1 MRFRRISNVKV
12 IIPLIL
18 ALSLAL
24 IVACGGAADPEDT
37 TSDAT
42 PTSAPAPQATSAP
55 AATAAPA
62 ATSAPA
68 ATQAPAATT
77 APASGSA
84 PAATPVPQ
92 PAATTAPAPAPAA
105 SHTPTGELRV
115 AMATFGNERWL
126 PGASAGAEATAFH
139 SILEN
144 LLTRD
149 VSTGDNI
156 GELAE
161 SWEVRDGGLVW
172 EFRLRE
178 GPQWHN
184 GEGPVTSADV
194 QFSFERYSAEDS
206 ANARAGVFRKIG
218 SYETPDPQT
227 IIVNFNEPEILFG
240 GDLNSGIPGTQ
251 YIYPKDYIDRV
262 GDETADVEPIAS
274 GPYKLV
280 NHDRGVRMDFEA
292 VTGHWKLTPAFAN
305 MSFLKT
311 VENSTRVA
319 QLRAGT
325 VDIIGIGVDFANE
338 LKAADVEIKSVPGF
352 ATVGITLGGQW
363 ETKET
368 YDPSVP
374 WAQPDKERAYKVRKA
389 LALAIDKEA
398 VVDVALGG
406 LGRANVSLP
415 FYFQGEPWTLQEFEP
430 IGYDPDEARRLLAE
444 AGHEGCWEF
453 TINLVPWPGRAF
465 LPAVGEAVATQWEAN
480 LGCSITRRPLDRA
493 VFATDFRERTYPGVA
508 VPYAMPFVGRE
519 PWQLLRLNS
528 HIDGPVML
536 AYEDRTFSDYLDQL
550 GAEADFDKRVT
561 LSQEMGRHMYS
572 SLPRIELAEVFG
584 IFGVGEA
591 VKTWETAPGNGF
603 IHNTAYVNLNWAP
616 PGQPVTLAE

>member
-1 MRFRRISNVKV
+1 MSFHFLGKGKV
-12 IIPLIL
+12 L
-18 ALSLAL
+18 ALSAVIALLAL
-24 IVACGGAADPEDT
+24 AVACG
-37 TSDAT
+37 TSAT
-42 PTSAPAPQATSAP
+42 NTPVAPAPV
-55 AATAAPA
+55 ATAVPQAPV
-62 ATSAPA
+62 ATAEAMAP
-68 ATQAPAATT
+68 TQAPETTRAAPSVT
-77 APASGSA
+77 ATPQAQPVATEPPASA
-84 PAATPVPQ
+84 M
-92 PAATTAPAPAPAA
+92 
-105 SHTPTGELRV
+105 HTPTGELRV

-149 VSTGDNI
+149 PETGGNL

-161 SWEVRDGGLVW
+161 SWDIRDGGLTW

-184 GEGPVTSADV
+184 GNGPVTADDI
-194 QFSFERYSAEDS
+194 QFSFERYAAENS
-206 ANARAGVFRKIG
+206 SNARAGVFRKIG
-218 SYETPDPQT
+218 GYEVLDPQT
-227 IIVNFNEPEILFG
+227 IIVNFKNPEILFG

-251 YIYPKDYIDRV
+251 YIYPKNYIEAV
-262 GDETADVEPIAS
+262 GDEKADVEPIAS

-292 VTGHWKLTPAFAN
+292 VDGHWKLTPAFAN
-305 MSFLKT
+305 MSFLKI

-319 QLRAGT
+319 QLRAGS

-338 LKAADVEIKSVPGF
+338 LKAANVGIKSVPGF

-363 ETKET
+363 PEKET

-374 WAQPDKERAYKVRKA
+374 WAQPDAERAYKVRLA
-389 LALAIDKEA
+389 LALAIDKET

-406 LGRANVSLP
+406 LGQANVALP
-415 FYFQGEPWTLQEFEP
+415 FYFQGEPWTLPEFEP
-430 IGYDPDEARRLLAE
+430 IGYDPDQARALLAE

-480 LGCSITRRPLDRA
+480 LGCEITRRPLDRA

-536 AYEDRTFSDYLDQL
+536 AYENREFSDYLDRL
-550 GAEADFDKRVT
+550 GAEPDFDTRVT
-561 LSQEMGRHMYS
+561 LLQEMGRHMYS
-572 SLPRIELAEVFG
+572 QLPRIELAEVFG
-584 IFGVGEA
+584 LFGIGDT
-591 VKTWETAPGNGF
+591 VKTWQTAPGNGF
-603 IHNTAYVNLNWAP
+603 IHNTSYVNLNWAP

>member
-1 MRFRRISNVKV
+1 MGFRRLRYSKLL
-12 IIPLIL
+12 IPLIL
-18 ALSLAL
+18 TLAL
-24 IVACGGAADPEDT
+24 AFVAGCGGAADPT
-37 TSDAT
+37 PAAT
-42 PTSAPAPQATSAP
+42 ITPAPTSAGAPAVTTPAASGETQTPSGPGVTTAPPATGRAATPAPQPAVTSAP
-55 AATAAPA
+55 P
-62 ATSAPA
+62 
-68 ATQAPAATT
+68 
-77 APASGSA
+77 
-84 PAATPVPQ
+84 
-92 PAATTAPAPAPAA
+92 PAP

-149 VSTGDNI
+149 PNTGDNI

-161 SWEVRDGGLVW
+161 SWEIRDGGLTW

-184 GEGPVTSADV
+184 GEGAVTAADV
-194 QFSFERYSAEDS
+194 QFSFERYGAENS
-206 ANARAGVFRKIG
+206 SNARAGVFRKIG
-218 SYETPDPQT
+218 GYETPDPQS
-227 IIVNFNEPEILFG
+227 IIVNFKEPEILFG

-251 YIYPKDYIDRV
+251 YIYPKDYVERV

-274 GPYKLV
+274 GPYKLT

-292 VTGHWKLTPAFAN
+292 VEGHWKLTPAFAN

-338 LKAADVEIKSVPGF
+338 LKAGGVAIKSVPGF

-363 ETKET
+363 ETKGT

-389 LALAIDKEA
+389 LALAINKEA

-415 FYFQGEPWTLQEFEP
+415 FYFQGEPWTLPEFEP
-430 IGYDPDEARRLLAE
+430 IGYDPDEAKRLLAE

-480 LGCSITRRPLDRA
+480 LGCKIARRPLDRA

-519 PWQLLRLNS
+519 PWQLLRINS
-528 HIDGPVML
+528 HIDGSVML
-536 AYEDRTFSDYLDQL
+536 AYEDRTFSDYLDKL
-550 GAEADFDKRVT
+550 GATADFDQRVT
-561 LSQEMGRHMYS
+561 LLQEMGRYMYS
-572 SLPRIELAEVFG
+572 QLPRIELAEVFG
-584 IFGVGEA
+584 IFGVGES

>member
-1 MRFRRISNVKV
+1 MRFTGVKAL
-12 IIPLIL
+12 IPLLL
-18 ALSLAL
+18 ALALAL
-24 IVACGGAADPEDT
+24 VAACGGAAATSAPAPT
-37 TSDAT
+37 TAPQ
-42 PTSAPAPQATSAP
+42 PTAAPTQAPAPQATATAMPSAP
-55 AATAAPA
+55 
-62 ATSAPA
+62 TSAPA
-68 ATQAPAATT
+68 AGGSTPAAT
-77 APASGSA
+77 AR
-84 PAATPVPQ
+84 PQ
-92 PAATTAPAPAPAA
+92 PTATAAPAPAA

-144 LLTRD
+144 LLTRNPE
-149 VSTGDNI
+149 TGDNI

-161 SWEVRDGGLVW
+161 FWEIRDGGLTW

-184 GEGPVTSADV
+184 GNGPVTADDV
-194 QFSFERYSAEDS
+194 QFSFERYAAENS
-206 ANARAGVFRKIG
+206 SNARAGVFRKIG
-218 SYETPDPQT
+218 GYRIVDSQT
-227 IIVNFNEPEILFG
+227 IIVDFNEPEILFG

-251 YIYPKDYIDRV
+251 YIYPKNYIEQV
-262 GDETADVEPIAS
+262 GDETADVEPVAS
-274 GPYKLV
+274 GPYRLV
-280 NHDRGVRMDFEA
+280 NHDRGVRIDFEA
-292 VTGHWKLTPAFAN
+292 VPGHWKLTPAFAN

-319 QLRAGT
+319 QLRAGS

-338 LKAADVEIKSVPGF
+338 LKAGGVQIKSVPGF

-363 ETKET
+363 ATKET

-374 WAQPDKERAYKVRKA
+374 WAQPDAEKALKVRQA

-415 FYFQGEPWTLQEFEP
+415 FYFQGEPWTLPEFEP

-480 LGCSITRRPLDRA
+480 LGCRITRRPLDRA

-536 AYEDRTFSDYLDQL
+536 AYEDRTFSDYLDEL
-550 GAEADFDKRVT
+550 GATADFDRRVI
-561 LSQEMGRHMYS
+561 LMQEMGRHMYS
-572 SLPRIELAEVFG
+572 QLPRIELAEVFG
-584 IFGVGEA
+584 IFGIGEN
-591 VKTWETAPGNGF
+591 VKTWATAPGNGF

>member
-1 MRFRRISNVKV
+1 MAFRSSGNGKALIFGALVV
-12 IIPLIL
+12 ILIL
-18 ALSLAL
+18 L
-24 IVACGGAADPEDT
+24 VACG
-37 TSDAT
+37 
-42 PTSAPAPQATSAP
+42 TSATNTPEAAAPAPTAAPAAAAAATTPAQAPQATQAP
-55 AATAAPA
+55 AATAAPRA
-62 ATSAPA
+62 QPAT
-68 ATQAPAATT
+68 TQAPA
-77 APASGSA
+77 PS
-84 PAATPVPQ
+84 
-92 PAATTAPAPAPAA
+92 AA
-105 SHTPTGELRV
+105 STHTPTGELRV

-149 VSTGDNI
+149 PATGDNV

-161 SWEVRDGGLVW
+161 TWEIRDGGLTW

-184 GEGPVTSADV
+184 GNGPVTADDV
-194 QFSFERYSAEDS
+194 QFSFERFGAEDS
-206 ANARAGVFRKIG
+206 SNGRAGVFRKIG
-218 SYETPDPQT
+218 GYEIPDPQT
-227 IIVNFNEPEILFG
+227 IIVNFDVPEILFG

-251 YIYPKDYIDRV
+251 YIYPKGYVEDV
-262 GDETADVEPIAS
+262 GDETADVAPIAS

-292 VTGHWKLTPAFAN
+292 VEGHWKLTPAFAN
-305 MSFLKT
+305 MSFLKI

-338 LKAADVEIKSVPGF
+338 LKAADVGIKSVPGF

-363 ETKET
+363 PTKET
-368 YDPSVP
+368 YDPTVP
-374 WAQPDKERAYKVRKA
+374 WALPDADKAYKVRKA

-406 LGRANVSLP
+406 LGQANVSLP
-415 FYFQGEPWTLQEFEP
+415 FYFQGEPWTLPEFEP
-430 IGYDPDEARRLLAE
+430 IGYDPDQARALLAE
-444 AGHEGCWEF
+444 AGYEGCWEF

-480 LGCSITRRPLDRA
+480 LGCEITRRPLDRA

-528 HIDGPVML
+528 HMDGPVML
-536 AYEDRTFSDYLDQL
+536 AYEDRVFSDYMDKL
-550 GAEADFDKRVT
+550 GATADFDTRVT
-561 LSQEMGRHMYS
+561 LLQEMGRHMYS
-572 SLPRIELAEVFG
+572 QLPRIELAEVFG
-584 IFGVGEA
+584 LFGIGDT
-591 VKTWETAPGNGF
+591 VKNWETAPGNGF
-603 IHNTAYVNLNWAP
+603 IHNTSYVNLNWAP

>member
-1 MRFRRISNVKV
+1 
-12 IIPLIL
+12 
-18 ALSLAL
+18 
-24 IVACGGAADPEDT
+24 
-37 TSDAT
+37 
-42 PTSAPAPQATSAP
+42 
-55 AATAAPA
+55 
-62 ATSAPA
+62 
-68 ATQAPAATT
+68 
-77 APASGSA
+77 
-84 PAATPVPQ
+84 
-92 PAATTAPAPAPAA
+92 
-105 SHTPTGELRV
+105 
-115 AMATFGNERWL
+115 MATFGNERWL

-144 LLTRD
+144 LLTRNPE
-149 VSTGDNI
+149 TGDNI

-161 SWEVRDGGLVW
+161 SWELRDGGLTW

-184 GEGPVTSADV
+184 DNGPVTADDV
-194 QFSFERYSAEDS
+194 QFSFEQYAAEGT
-206 ANARAGVFRKIG
+206 ANSRVVVFRKIG
-218 SYETPDPQT
+218 GYEIVDPQT
-227 IIVNFNEPEILFG
+227 IIVNFKEPEILFG

-251 YIYPKDYIDRV
+251 YIYPKNYVESV
-262 GDETADVEPIAS
+262 GDEVADVEPVAS
-274 GPYKLV
+274 GPYKLI

-292 VTGHWKLTPAFAN
+292 VEGHWKLTPAFAN

-319 QLRAGT
+319 QLRAGS

-338 LKAADVEIKSVPGF
+338 LKAADVRIKSVPGF

-363 ETKET
+363 DTKET

-374 WAQPDKERAYKVRKA
+374 WAQADKEKAYKVRKA

-415 FYFQGEPWTLQEFEP
+415 FYFQGEPWTLPEFEP
-430 IGYDPDEARRLLAE
+430 IGYDPDEAKRLLAE
-444 AGHEGCWEF
+444 AGHDGCWEF

-480 LGCSITRRPLDRA
+480 LGCKITRRPLDRA

-528 HIDGPVML
+528 HIDGSAML
-536 AYEDRTFSDYLDQL
+536 AYEDRTFSDYLDKL
-550 GAEADFDKRVT
+550 GSTAEFDDRVI
-561 LSQEMGRHMYS
+561 LLQEMGRHMYAQ
-572 SLPRIELAEVFG
+572 LPRIELAEVFG
-584 IFGVGEA
+584 IFGVGEN

-616 PGQPVTLAE
+616 PGEPVTLAE

>member
-1 MRFRRISNVKV
+1 MGFRRLGYVKA

-18 ALSLAL
+18 ALALAA
-24 IVACGGAADPEDT
+24 IVSCGGAAEDEP
-37 TSDAT
+37 AT
-42 PTSAPAPQATSAP
+42 
-55 AATAAPA
+55 
-62 ATSAPA
+62 APA
-68 ATQAPAATT
+68 ATQAPTATMAPAATT
-77 APASGSA
+77 APPAATRSPAATTSA
-84 PAATPVPQ
+84 TAATPVPQ
-92 PAATTAPAPAPAA
+92 PTAAAPPAPAA

-144 LLTRD
+144 LLTRHPE
-149 VSTGDNI
+149 TGDNI

-161 SWEVRDGGLVW
+161 SWDIRDGGLTW
-172 EFRLRE
+172 EFRLRQ
-178 GPQWHN
+178 GPQWHDGN
-184 GEGPVTSADV
+184 GPVTADDV
-194 QFSFERYSAEDS
+194 RFSFERYAAENS
-206 ANARAGVFRKIG
+206 SNARAGVFRKIG
-218 SYETPDPQT
+218 SYDIPDPQT
-227 IIVNFNEPEILFG
+227 IIVNFKEPEILFG

-251 YIYPKDYIDRV
+251 YIYPKNYVESV
-262 GDETADVEPIAS
+262 GDETADLQPIAS

-338 LKAADVEIKSVPGF
+338 LKAGGVEIKSVPGF

-363 ETKET
+363 GTKET
-368 YDPSVP
+368 YDPTVP
-374 WAQPDKERAYKVRKA
+374 WAQPDAERAYKVRLA
-389 LALAIDKEA
+389 LALAIDKDA

-406 LGRANVSLP
+406 LGRANVALP
-415 FYFQGEPWTLQEFEP
+415 FYFQGEPWTLPEFEP
-430 IGYDPDEARRLLAE
+430 IGYDPEEARRLLAE
-444 AGHEGCWEF
+444 AGHDGCWEF

-480 LGCSITRRPLDRA
+480 LGCKITRRPLDRA

-536 AYEDRTFSDYLDQL
+536 AYEDRTFSDYLDEL
-550 GAEADFDKRVT
+550 GATADFDKRVT
-561 LSQEMGRHMYS
+561 LLQEMGRHMYS
-572 SLPRIELAEVFG
+572 ALPRIELAEVFG

>member
-1 MRFRRISNVKV
+1 MGFRRLRYSKLL
-12 IIPLIL
+12 IPLIL
-18 ALSLAL
+18 TLAL
-24 IVACGGAADPEDT
+24 AFVAGCDGAADPT
-37 TSDAT
+37 PAAT
-42 PTSAPAPQATSAP
+42 ITPAPTSAGAPAVTTPAASGETQTPSGPGVTTAPPATGRAATPAPQPAVTSAP
-55 AATAAPA
+55 P
-62 ATSAPA
+62 
-68 ATQAPAATT
+68 
-77 APASGSA
+77 
-84 PAATPVPQ
+84 
-92 PAATTAPAPAPAA
+92 PAP

-149 VSTGDNI
+149 PNTGDNI

-161 SWEVRDGGLVW
+161 SWEIRDGGLTW

-184 GEGPVTSADV
+184 GEGAVTAADV
-194 QFSFERYSAEDS
+194 QFSFERYAAENS
-206 ANARAGVFRKIG
+206 SNARAGVFRKIG
-218 SYETPDPQT
+218 GYETPDPQS
-227 IIVNFNEPEILFG
+227 IIVNFKEPEILFG

-251 YIYPKDYIDRV
+251 YIYPKDYVERV

-274 GPYKLV
+274 GPYKLT

-292 VTGHWKLTPAFAN
+292 VEGHWKLTPAFAN

-338 LKAADVEIKSVPGF
+338 LKAGGVAIKSVPGF

-363 ETKET
+363 ETKGT

-389 LALAIDKEA
+389 LALAINKEA

-415 FYFQGEPWTLQEFEP
+415 FYFQGEPWTLPEFEP
-430 IGYDPDEARRLLAE
+430 IGYDPDEAKRLLAE

-480 LGCSITRRPLDRA
+480 LGCKITRRPLDRA

-519 PWQLLRLNS
+519 PWQLLRINS
-528 HIDGPVML
+528 HIDGSVML
-536 AYEDRTFSDYLDQL
+536 AYEDRTFSDYLDKL
-550 GAEADFDKRVT
+550 GATADFDQRVT
-561 LSQEMGRHMYS
+561 LLQEMGRYMYS
-572 SLPRIELAEVFG
+572 QLPRIELAEVFG
-584 IFGVGEA
+584 IFGVGES

>member
-1 MRFRRISNVKV
+1 M
-12 IIPLIL
+12 
-18 ALSLAL
+18 
-24 IVACGGAADPEDT
+24 
-37 TSDAT
+37 
-42 PTSAPAPQATSAP
+42 
-55 AATAAPA
+55 
-62 ATSAPA
+62 
-68 ATQAPAATT
+68 
-77 APASGSA
+77 
-84 PAATPVPQ
+84 
-92 PAATTAPAPAPAA
+92 
-105 SHTPTGELRV
+105 HTPTGELRV

-149 VSTGDNI
+149 VETGGNI

-161 SWEVRDGGLVW
+161 SWDVRDGGLTW
-172 EFRLRE
+172 EFRLRK

-184 GEGPVTSADV
+184 GWGDVTADDV
-194 QFSFERYSAEDS
+194 QSSFERYSAENS
-206 ANARAGVFRKIG
+206 SSARAGVFRKVG
-218 SYETPDPQT
+218 GYEVPDPQT
-227 IIVNFNEPEILFG
+227 IIVNFKEPEILFG

-251 YIYPKDYIDRV
+251 YIYPKNYIEEV
-262 GDETADVEPIAS
+262 GDEVADVEPIAS

-280 NHDRGVRMDFEA
+280 NHDRGIRMDFEA
-292 VTGHWKLTPAFAN
+292 VEGHWKLTPAFAN
-305 MSFLKT
+305 MSFLKI

-319 QLRAGT
+319 QLRAGA

-338 LKAADVEIKSVPGF
+338 LKAGNVGIKSVPGF

-363 ETKET
+363 PTKET

-374 WAQPDKERAYKVRKA
+374 WAQPDADRAYKVRKA

-406 LGRANVSLP
+406 LGQANVSLP
-415 FYFQGEPWTLQEFEP
+415 FYFQGEPWTLPEFEP
-430 IGYDPDEARRLLAE
+430 IGYDPDQARALLAE
-444 AGHEGCWEF
+444 AGYEGCWAF
-453 TINLVPWPGRAF
+453 TMNLVPWPGRAF

-480 LGCSITRRPLDRA
+480 LGCEITRRPLDRA

-528 HIDGPVML
+528 HIDGSAML
-536 AYEDRTFSDYLDQL
+536 AYEDRTFSDYLDKL
-550 GAEADFDKRVT
+550 GATADFDERVI
-561 LSQEMGRHMYS
+561 LLQEMGRHMYS
-572 SLPRIELAEVFG
+572 QLPRIELAEVFG
-584 IFGVGEA
+584 IFGVGEN

>member
-1 MRFRRISNVKV
+1 MRLRNVKV
-12 IIPLIL
+12 LIPLFL
-18 ALSLAL
+18 ALALAL
-24 IVACGGAADPEDT
+24 VAACGGD
-37 TSDAT
+37 DAT
-42 PTSAPAPQATSAP
+42 DGEPAPTTGGAAPQATSAP
-55 AATAAPA
+55 AATTAP
-62 ATSAPA
+62 SV
-68 ATQAPAATT
+68 PAATT
-77 APASGSA
+77 APAAS
-84 PAATPVPQ
+84 AATSAATQAPGAIAAATAVPQ
-92 PAATTAPAPAPAA
+92 ATTAPAPPAA
-105 SHTPTGELRV
+105 VTHTPSGELRV

-126 PGASAGAEATAFH
+126 AGASAGAEDTAFH

-144 LLTRD
+144 LLTRNPA
-149 VSTGDNI
+149 TGDNV

-161 SWEVRDGGLVW
+161 SWEVRDGGLTW

-184 GEGPVTSADV
+184 DEGPVTSADV
-194 QFSFERYSAEDS
+194 QFSFERYAAEDS
-206 ANARAGVFRKIG
+206 ANSRIVVFQKIAG
-218 SYETPDPQT
+218 YETPDPQT
-227 IIVNFNEPEILFG
+227 VIVNFKEPEILFG
-240 GDLNSGIPGTQ
+240 GDLNSGIPGVQ
-251 YIYPKDYIDRV
+251 YIYPKEYNDRV
-262 GDETADVEPIAS
+262 GDDVADVEPIAS

-325 VDIIGIGVDFANE
+325 VDIIDIGVDFANE
-338 LKAADVEIKSVPGF
+338 LKAGGVEIKSVPGF

-363 ETKET
+363 DTRPT

-374 WAQPDKERAYKVRKA
+374 WAQPDKEKAYKVRKA
-389 LALAIDKEA
+389 LALAIDKDA

-415 FYFQGEPWTLQEFEP
+415 FYFQGEPWTLPEFEP
-430 IGYDPDEARRLLAE
+430 IGYDPDEAKRLLAE

-480 LGCSITRRPLDRA
+480 LGCKITRRPLDRA

-528 HIDGPVML
+528 HIDGAAML
-536 AYEDRTFSDYLDQL
+536 AYEDRTFSDYLDKL
-550 GAEADFDKRVT
+550 GSTANFEERVI
-561 LSQEMGRHMYS
+561 LLQEMGRHMYS
-572 SLPRIELAEVFG
+572 QLPRIELAEVFG
-584 IFGVGEA
+584 IYGVGDR
-591 VKTWETAPGNGF
+591 VKKWETAPGNGF

>member
-1 MRFRRISNVKV
+1 MGFTSISNVKK
-12 IIPLIL
+12 ILPLIL
-18 ALSLAL
+18 ALALAL
-24 IVACGGAADPEDT
+24 MVACSGDTEDTNGGAA
-37 TSDAT
+37 
-42 PTSAPAPQATSAP
+42 PTSAATPQATVTS
-55 AATAAPA
+55 APA
-62 ATSAPA
+62 ATSAPTTPQ
-68 ATQAPAATT
+68 ATVAGTVPS
-77 APASGSA
+77 SGSA

-92 PAATTAPAPAPAA
+92 PATTSAPPPVA

-149 VSTGDNI
+149 PATGDNV

-161 SWEVRDGGLVW
+161 SWEIRDGGLTW

-184 GEGPVTSADV
+184 DEGAVTATDV
-194 QFSFERYSAEDS
+194 QFSFERFAREDS
-206 ANARAGVFRKIG
+206 SNARAGVFRKIG
-218 SYETPDPQT
+218 GYETPDPQT
-227 IIVNFNEPEILFG
+227 IIVRFNEPEILFV
-240 GDLNSGIPGTQ
+240 GDLNSGIPGVQ
-251 YIYPKDYIDRV
+251 YIYPKDYVERV
-262 GDETADVEPIAS
+262 GDEAADVEPIAS

-292 VTGHWKLTPAFAN
+292 VAGHWKLTPAFAN

-338 LKAADVEIKSVPGF
+338 LKAGGVEIKSVPGF

-363 ETKET
+363 ETKGT

-389 LALAIDKEA
+389 LALAIDKDA

-415 FYFQGEPWTLQEFEP
+415 FYFQGEPWTLPEFEP
-430 IGYDPDEARRLLAE
+430 IGYDPEEARRLLAE

-480 LGCSITRRPLDRA
+480 LGCKITRRPLDRA
-493 VFATDFRERTYPGVA
+493 VFASDFRERTYPGVA

-528 HIDGPVML
+528 HIDGTVML
-536 AYEDRTFSDYLDQL
+536 AYEDRTFSDYIDKL
-550 GAEADFDKRVT
+550 GATADFEERVV
-561 LSQEMGRHMYS
+561 LLQDMGRHMYS
-572 SLPRIELAEVFG
+572 QLPRIELAEVFG
-584 IFGVGEA
+584 IFGVGES
-591 VKTWETAPGNGF
+591 VKQWETAPGNGF

>member
-1 MRFRRISNVKV
+1 MWYKRHGYGKA
-12 IIPLIL
+12 IILLIL
-18 ALSLAL
+18 AMALAT
-24 IVACGGAADPEDT
+24 VVSCGGAAEDEPEPTASPAAT
-37 TSDAT
+37 TASAVT
-42 PTSAPAPQATSAP
+42 ATSAPAPTATAAHEATAVPAATTAPSGSAP
-55 AATAAPA
+55 AAT
-62 ATSAPA
+62 SVS
-68 ATQAPAATT
+68 QPAATT
-77 APASGSA
+77 APASSY
-84 PAATPVPQ
+84 T
-92 PAATTAPAPAPAA
+92 
-105 SHTPTGELRV
+105 SSGELRV

-149 VSTGDNI
+149 PNTGDNI

-161 SWEVRDGGLVW
+161 SWEIRDGGLVW

-184 GEGPVTSADV
+184 DEGAVTSTDV
-194 QFSFERYSAEDS
+194 QFSFERYAAEDS

-251 YIYPKDYIDRV
+251 YIYPKDYIERV
-262 GDETADVEPIAS
+262 GDETADVDPVAS

-292 VTGHWKLTPAFAN
+292 VPGHWKLTPAFAN

-338 LKAADVEIKSVPGF
+338 LKAAEVEIKSVPGF

-368 YDPSVP
+368 YDPGVP
-374 WAQPDKERAYKVRKA
+374 WAQADKDRAYKVRKA

-415 FYFQGEPWTLQEFEP
+415 FYFQGEPWTLPEFEP

-480 LGCSITRRPLDRA
+480 LGCKITRRPLDRA

-550 GAEADFDKRVT
+550 GAEADFDQRVT
-561 LSQEMGRHMYS
+561 LLQEMGRHMYS
-572 SLPRIELAEVFG
+572 ALPRIELAEVFG

-591 VKTWETAPGNGF
+591 VKTWQTAPGNGF
-603 IHNTAYVNLNWAP
+603 IHNTSYVNLNWAP

>member
-1 MRFRRISNVKV
+1 
-12 IIPLIL
+12 
-18 ALSLAL
+18 
-24 IVACGGAADPEDT
+24 
-37 TSDAT
+37 
-42 PTSAPAPQATSAP
+42 
-55 AATAAPA
+55 
-62 ATSAPA
+62 
-68 ATQAPAATT
+68 
-77 APASGSA
+77 
-84 PAATPVPQ
+84 
-92 PAATTAPAPAPAA
+92 
-105 SHTPTGELRV
+105 
-115 AMATFGNERWL
+115 MATFGNERWL

-149 VSTGDNI
+149 PSTGDNI

-161 SWEVRDGGLVW
+161 SWELRDGGLTW

-184 GEGPVTSADV
+184 DNGPVTADDV
-194 QFSFERYSAEDS
+194 QFSFEQYAAEGT
-206 ANARAGVFRKIG
+206 ANSRVVVFRKIG
-218 SYETPDPQT
+218 GYEIVDPQT
-227 IIVNFNEPEILFG
+227 IIVNFKEPEILFG

-251 YIYPKDYIDRV
+251 YIYPKNYVESV
-262 GDETADVEPIAS
+262 GDEVADVEPVAS
-274 GPYKLV
+274 GPYKLI

-292 VTGHWKLTPAFAN
+292 VEGHWKLTPAFAN

-319 QLRAGT
+319 QLRAGS

-338 LKAADVEIKSVPGF
+338 LKAADVRIKSVPGF

-363 ETKET
+363 DTKET

-374 WAQPDKERAYKVRKA
+374 WAQADKEKAYKVRKA

-415 FYFQGEPWTLQEFEP
+415 FYFQGEPWTLPEFEP

-480 LGCSITRRPLDRA
+480 LGCKITRRPLDRA

-528 HIDGPVML
+528 HIDGSAML
-536 AYEDRTFSDYLDQL
+536 AYEDRTFSDYLDKL
-550 GAEADFDKRVT
+550 GATADFDERVI
-561 LSQEMGRHMYS
+561 LLQEMGRHMYS
-572 SLPRIELAEVFG
+572 QLPRIELAEVFG
-584 IFGVGEA
+584 IFGVGEN

>member
-1 MRFRRISNVKV
+1 
-12 IIPLIL
+12 
-18 ALSLAL
+18 
-24 IVACGGAADPEDT
+24 
-37 TSDAT
+37 
-42 PTSAPAPQATSAP
+42 
-55 AATAAPA
+55 
-62 ATSAPA
+62 
-68 ATQAPAATT
+68 
-77 APASGSA
+77 
-84 PAATPVPQ
+84 
-92 PAATTAPAPAPAA
+92 
-105 SHTPTGELRV
+105 
-115 AMATFGNERWL
+115 MATFGNERWL
-126 PGASAGAEATAFH
+126 AGASAGAEDTAFH

-144 LLTRD
+144 LLTRNPE
-149 VSTGDNI
+149 TGDNI

-194 QFSFERYSAEDS
+194 QFSFEQFGADDT
-206 ANARAGVFRKIG
+206 ANSRAGVFRKIG

-240 GDLNSGIPGTQ
+240 GDLNSGIPGVQ
-251 YIYPKDYIDRV
+251 YIYPKDYNERV
-262 GDETADVEPIAS
+262 GDEVADVEPIAS
-274 GPYKLV
+274 GPYKLI

-292 VTGHWKLTPAFAN
+292 VQGHWKLTPAFAN

-319 QLRAGT
+319 QIRAGT
-325 VDIIGIGVDFANE
+325 VDIIDIGVDFANE
-338 LKAADVEIKSVPGF
+338 LRAGNVQIKTVPGF

-363 ETKET
+363 DTKDT
-368 YDPSVP
+368 YDPTVP
-374 WAQPDKERAYKVRKA
+374 WAQADKDKAYMVRKA
-389 LALAIDKEA
+389 LALAVDKET

-406 LGRANVSLP
+406 LGQANVSLP
-415 FYFQGEPWTLQEFEP
+415 FYFQGEPWTLPEFEP

-528 HIDGPVML
+528 HIDGTAML
-536 AYEDRTFSDYLDQL
+536 AYEDRTFSNYLDEL
-550 GAEADFDKRVT
+550 GATADFDERVV
-561 LSQEMGRHMYS
+561 LLQEMGRHMYS
-572 SLPRIELAEVFG
+572 QLPRIEIAEVFG
-584 IFGVGEA
+584 LYGIGEN
-591 VKTWETAPGNGF
+591 VKTWATAPGNGF

>member
-1 MRFRRISNVKV
+1 
-12 IIPLIL
+12 
-18 ALSLAL
+18 
-24 IVACGGAADPEDT
+24 
-37 TSDAT
+37 
-42 PTSAPAPQATSAP
+42 
-55 AATAAPA
+55 
-62 ATSAPA
+62 
-68 ATQAPAATT
+68 
-77 APASGSA
+77 
-84 PAATPVPQ
+84 
-92 PAATTAPAPAPAA
+92 
-105 SHTPTGELRV
+105 
-115 AMATFGNERWL
+115 MATFGNERWL
-126 PGASAGAEATAFH
+126 PGASAGAEDTAFH
-139 SILEN
+139 SIMEN
-144 LLTRD
+144 LFTRD
-149 VSTGDNI
+149 PSTGDNI

-161 SWEVRDGGLVW
+161 WWEVRDGGSVW

-184 GEGPVTSADV
+184 GEGPVSAPDV
-194 QFSFERYSAEDS
+194 QFSFERYAAEDS

-218 SYETPDPQT
+218 GYEVTDPQT
-227 IIVNFNEPEILFG
+227 IIVNFNEPEILFA
-240 GDLNSGIPGTQ
+240 GDLNSGIPGVQ
-251 YIYPKDYIDRV
+251 YIYPKDYVERV
-262 GDETADVEPIAS
+262 GDEVADVDPIAS

-292 VTGHWKLTPAFAN
+292 VEGHWKLTPAFAN

-338 LKAADVEIKSVPGF
+338 LKAANVEIKSVPGF

-374 WAQPDKERAYKVRKA
+374 WAQPDKEKAYKVRKA

-415 FYFQGEPWTLQEFEP
+415 FYFQGEPWTLPEFEP

-444 AGHEGCWEF
+444 AGHDGCWEF

-480 LGCSITRRPLDRA
+480 LGCKITRRPLDRA

>member
-1 MRFRRISNVKV
+1 MRFTNVKV
-12 IIPLIL
+12 LIPLIL
-18 ALSLAL
+18 ALALAL
-24 IVACGGAADPEDT
+24 VAACGGD
-37 TSDAT
+37 DAT
-42 PTSAPAPQATSAP
+42 ESAPAPTTGGASPQATSAP
-55 AATAAPA
+55 AATTAPGGP
-62 ATSAPA
+62 APTTA
-68 ATQAPAATT
+68 PGATQAPAATT
-77 APASGSA
+77 APSGGAA
-84 PAATPVPQ
+84 PAATAVPQ

-144 LLTRD
+144 LLTRNPE
-149 VSTGDNI
+149 TGDNI

-161 SWEVRDGGLVW
+161 SWELRDGGLTW

-184 GEGPVTSADV
+184 DNGPVTADDV
-194 QFSFERYSAEDS
+194 QFSFEKYAAEGT
-206 ANARAGVFRKIG
+206 ANSRVVVFRKIG
-218 SYETPDPQT
+218 GYEIVDPQT
-227 IIVNFNEPEILFG
+227 IIVNFKEPEILFG
-240 GDLNSGIPGTQ
+240 GDLNSGIPGVQ
-251 YIYPKDYIDRV
+251 YIYPKNYVESV
-262 GDETADVEPIAS
+262 GEEVADVEPVAS
-274 GPYKLV
+274 GPYRLV

-292 VTGHWKLTPAFAN
+292 VPNHWKLTPAFAN

-319 QLRAGT
+319 QLRAGA

-338 LKAADVEIKSVPGF
+338 LKAADIRIKSVPGF

-363 ETKET
+363 DTRET
-368 YDPSVP
+368 YDPAVP

-389 LALAIDKEA
+389 LALAIDKDA

-415 FYFQGEPWTLQEFEP
+415 FYFQGEPWTLPEFEP
-430 IGYDPDEARRLLAE
+430 IGYDPDEAKRLLAE
-444 AGHEGCWEF
+444 AGHDGCWEF

-480 LGCSITRRPLDRA
+480 LGCKITRRPLDRA

-528 HIDGPVML
+528 HIDGAAML
-536 AYEDRTFSDYLDQL
+536 AYEDRTFSDYLDKL
-550 GAEADFDKRVT
+550 GATADFDERVM
-561 LSQEMGRHMYS
+561 LLQEMGRHMYS
-572 SLPRIELAEVFG
+572 QLPRIELAEVFG
-584 IFGVGEA
+584 IFGVGEN

-616 PGQPVTLAE
+616 PGEPVTLAE